1 MNKTENYQL
10 SQWELADRIQMEDF
24 NGDNAKIDAA
34 LAGLAATVAAQ
45 AAQLAK
51 CGNCQLY
58 FTTYTGT
65 GTYGAGNP
73 CSLTFPKLPY
83 LFLIQAPD
91 GEILLALRGAEN
103 YQELS
108 SGSSVYFPG
117 RLTWTGTTVSWYTN
131 SSYAHVQMNE
141 SGKLYRVLALLPAD
155 E

>member
-65 GTYGAGNP
+65 GTYGFNNP

-83 LFLIQAPD
+83 LFLVNAPD
-91 GEILLALRGAEN
+91 GDILLALRGAEN

-117 RLTWTGTTVSWYTN
+117 RLTWTGTTVKWYTN
-131 SSYAHVQMNE
+131 SNYAHVQMNE
-141 SGKLYRVLALLPAD
+141 SGKLYHVLALLPAD